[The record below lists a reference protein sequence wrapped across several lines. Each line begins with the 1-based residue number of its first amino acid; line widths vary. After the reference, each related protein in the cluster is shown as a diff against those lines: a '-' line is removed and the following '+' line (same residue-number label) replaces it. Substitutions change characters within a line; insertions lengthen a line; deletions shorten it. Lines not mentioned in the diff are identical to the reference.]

1 MKQNE
6 LKLTTKISMVIFALM
21 TVISP
26 ILFIIG
32 ALSIDS
38 PNTAVPE
45 IMCLVALAW
54 FGIIVYMDR
63 RNK

>member
-1 MKQNE
+1 MKQKK

-21 TVISP
+21 TIISP

-38 PNTAVPE
+38 PNTTAPD
-45 IMCLVALAW
+45 IMCIIGLVW
-54 FGIIVYMDR
+54 FAIVIYIDR
-63 RNK
+63 KNR